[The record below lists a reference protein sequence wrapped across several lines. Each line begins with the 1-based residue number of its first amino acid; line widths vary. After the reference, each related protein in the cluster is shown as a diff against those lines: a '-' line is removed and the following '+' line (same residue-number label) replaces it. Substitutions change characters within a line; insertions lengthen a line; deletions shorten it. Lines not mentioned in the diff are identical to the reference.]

1 MSIVLAI
8 VVSLLVGYAWGW
20 GSAHKTVATECER
33 LGSFYVGAKTYHCTK
48 IDDRTFDPSQI
59 PPMPRT
65 KPNKV
70 AE

>member
-1 MSIVLAI
+1 MSIAFAI
-8 VVSLLVGYAWGW
+8 IVSLIVGYAIGW

-33 LGSFYVGAKTYHCTK
+33 LGSFYVGSKTYRCTN
-48 IDDRTFDPSQI
+48 IEDRAFDPNNI